1 MEDIKPIGIDGEGKD
16 LLTKAVKE
24 LLNNF
29 PGLEDKEITFEEL
42 SKDSGIAFS
51 ADNGALIL
59 SEKKS
64 VTGKIYQK
72 CQYPFYVI
80 YRTGA
85 QTESQKIYVQSFLDL
100 LGRWISGEKIT
111 YNDTDYKLL
120 TYPELTEGRA
130 INRITR
136 MNSYG
141 IEPDKDGV
149 QDWLLPCTVE
159 YEHIYYK

>member
-1 MEDIKPIGIDGEGKD
+1 MADIKPIGIDGEGKD

-64 VTGKIYQK
+64 VT
-72 CQYPFYVI
+72 
-80 YRTGA
+80 
-85 QTESQKIYVQSFLDL
+85 
-100 LGRWISGEKIT
+100 EKI
-111 YNDTDYKLL
+111 
-120 TYPELTEGRA
+120 
-130 INRITR
+130 
-136 MNSYG
+136 
-141 IEPDKDGV
+141 
-149 QDWLLPCTVE
+149 
-159 YEHIYYK
+159 